1 MIPGIK
7 EQSISS
13 GFPKPVNRAIF
24 PGGAGRSPNC
34 KGLWLV
40 RSREQKACQAH
51 CRARS
56 SAGGSLQGGQF
67 RIQASPCLR
76 DGHLRMEN
84 WVPTPFCGPAHMLK
98 AGNSLPRPTYRPRHV
113 LNTLRCRPK
122 STSEKCSS
130 LWQGEGGESLPWAT
144 PSAKLRIKSVFRAW
158 SFPAAWKQE
167 EPNPR
172 EQ

>member
-1 MIPGIK
+1 M
-7 EQSISS
+7 Q
-13 GFPKPVNRAIF
+13 
-24 PGGAGRSPNC
+24 
-34 KGLWLV
+34 
-40 RSREQKACQAH
+40 
-51 CRARS
+51 
-56 SAGGSLQGGQF
+56 GSLACMKQRTESLPCSLPSMQQRWWQPPGRQL
-67 RIQASPCLR
+67 RIQAPPCLR

-84 WVPTPFCGPAHMLK
+84 WVPTPFCGPAHVLK
-98 AGNSLPRPTYRPRHV
+98 VGNSLPRPTHRPRHV

-130 LWQGEGGESLPWAT
+130 LWQGKGGEALPWAT